1 MPRTGAVAF
10 AFRRW
15 YNSLINYIIM
25 DGYAHQAANA
35 SVSAVGAYPRGHN
48 MELGLKG
55 KSVLIVGASKGIG
68 KGIALG
74 FAEEGCRIT
83 AVARSEDLLRQLADE
98 AVAKGAES
106 CEPVVRDIMQCDT
119 AAFARELIDRFGVF
133 DIVVHNVG
141 GSLISRDHLAGA
153 EDWNYALRFNA
164 VAAIDMNSVL
174 IPPMVERGYG
184 RVIHISS
191 ISAVM
196 LRGNPLYASAK
207 AFLNAYV
214 TTVGRQLAPTGVL
227 MCSVMPGAVAFEG
240 SYWDKF
246 VKEGHPRVEDFLR
259 HHQAANRFGTPEEI
273 ANAVVFMASDR
284 SSFMQAANIPVD
296 GANM

>member
-1 MPRTGAVAF
+1 
-10 AFRRW
+10 
-15 YNSLINYIIM
+15 M
-25 DGYAHQAANA
+25 D
-35 SVSAVGAYPRGHN
+35 
-48 MELGLKG
+48 LGLKN
-55 KSVLIVGASKGIG
+55 KNILIVGASKGIG
-68 KGIALG
+68 RGIVKG
-74 FAEEGCRIT
+74 FAQENCKIV
-83 AVARSEDLLRQLADE
+83 AVARSEELLQEVKSE
-98 AVAKGAES
+98 ALENGAASFSYE
-106 CEPVVRDIMQCDT
+106 VKDIMECDT
-119 AAFARELIDRFGVF
+119 TKFAEGLIGKYGVF
-133 DIVVHNVG
+133 DVVVHNVG
-141 GSLISRDHLAGA
+141 GSLISRNHLGGA
-153 EDWNYALRFNA
+153 EDWNYALKFNA

-174 IPPMVERGYG
+174 IPPMVERGSG

-246 VKEGHPRVEDFLR
+246 VKEGNPRVDDFLR

-273 ANAVVFMASDR
+273 ANAVVFMASDK
-284 SSFMQAANIPVD
+284 SSFMQATNIPVD

>member
-1 MPRTGAVAF
+1 
-10 AFRRW
+10 
-15 YNSLINYIIM
+15 
-25 DGYAHQAANA
+25 
-35 SVSAVGAYPRGHN
+35 
-48 MELGLKG
+48 MELGLKN
-55 KSVLIVGASKGIG
+55 KNVLIVGASKGIG
-68 KGIALG
+68 RGIVMG
-74 FAEEGCRIT
+74 FAEEGCRIV
-83 AVARSEDLLRQLADE
+83 AVARSAELLEDVKTE
-98 AVAKGAES
+98 ALSKGAASVET
-106 CEPVVRDIMQCDT
+106 VVQDIMECDT
-119 AAFARELIDRFGVF
+119 QAFADDLMKHYGVF
-133 DIVVHNVG
+133 DVVVHNVG
-141 GSLISRDHLAGA
+141 GSLISRNHLGGA
-153 EDWNYALRFNA
+153 DDWNYALKFNA
-164 VAAIDMNSVL
+164 VAAIDMNSKL
-174 IPPMVERGYG
+174 IPPMVDRGYG

-227 MCSVMPGAVAFEG
+227 LCSVMPGAVAFEG

-273 ANAVVFMASDR
+273 ANAVVFMASDK
-284 SSFMQAANIPVD
+284 SSFMQATNIPVD

>member
-1 MPRTGAVAF
+1 MQTEALSRGA
-10 AFRRW
+10 
-15 YNSLINYIIM
+15 
-25 DGYAHQAANA
+25 A
-35 SVSAVGAYPRGHN
+35 SCDY
-48 MELGLKG
+48 
-55 KSVLIVGASKGIG
+55 
-68 KGIALG
+68 
-74 FAEEGCRIT
+74 
-83 AVARSEDLLRQLADE
+83 
-98 AVAKGAES
+98 
-106 CEPVVRDIMQCDT
+106 VVQDIMECDT
-119 AAFARELIDRFGVF
+119 QKFADSLMDRFGVF
-133 DIVVHNVG
+133 DVVVHNVG
-141 GSLISRDHLAGA
+141 GSLISRNHLGGA
-153 EDWNYALRFNA
+153 DDWNYALKFNA
-164 VAAIDMNSVL
+164 IAAIDMNSRL

-227 MCSVMPGAVAFEG
+227 LCSVMPGAVAFEG

-284 SSFMQAANIPVD
+284 SSFMQATNIPVD